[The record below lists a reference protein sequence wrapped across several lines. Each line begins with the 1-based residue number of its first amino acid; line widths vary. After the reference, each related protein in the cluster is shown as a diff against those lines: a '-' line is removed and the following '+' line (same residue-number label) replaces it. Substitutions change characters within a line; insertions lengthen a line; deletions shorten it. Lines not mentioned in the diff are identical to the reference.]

1 MKRLTKEQV
10 LRLHEDLIEEFGGIH
25 GIRDEG
31 LLESALSAPFQ
42 TFEGQDLYPS
52 VLEKAGRLGY
62 GLIRNHPFL
71 DGNKRIGVHVLLVC
85 LALNGVRLSYDDE
98 ALIQTALG
106 VASGSVAFE
115 EFCRWL
121 SEHMTENEN

>member
-10 LRLHEDLIEEFGGIH
+10 LRLHADLIEEFGGIH
-25 GIRDEG
+25 GLRDEG

-42 TFEGQDLYPS
+42 TFDGQDLYPS

-71 DGNKRIGVHVLLVC
+71 DGNNRIGVHALLVC

-98 ALIQTALG
+98 DLIQTALG

-115 EFCRWL
+115 ELCRWL

>member
-25 GIRDEG
+25 GVRDEG

-42 TFEGQDLYPS
+42 TFDGQDLYPS

-98 ALIQTALG
+98 DLIQTALG
-106 VASGSVAFE
+106 VASGSIVFE

>member
-10 LRLHEDLIEEFGGIH
+10 LRLHADLIEEFGGIH
-25 GIRDEG
+25 GLRDEG

-42 TFEGQDLYPS
+42 TFDGQDLYPS

-71 DGNKRIGVHVLLVC
+71 DGNKRIGVHALLVC

-98 ALIQTALG
+98 DLIQTALG

-115 EFCRWL
+115 ELCRWL

>member
-25 GIRDEG
+25 GIRDDG

-42 TFEGQDLYPS
+42 TFDGQDLYPS

-62 GLIRNHPFL
+62 GLIQNHPFL

-85 LALNGVRLSYDDE
+85 LALNGVRLSYYDE
-98 ALIQTALG
+98 DLIRTALG
-106 VASGSVAFE
+106 VASGSVTFE

-121 SEHMTENEN
+121 SAHTTAYEN

>member
-10 LRLHEDLIEEFGGIH
+10 LRLHEDLIEEFGGIY
-25 GIRDEG
+25 GVRDEG

-42 TFEGQDLYPS
+42 TFDGQDLYPS

-98 ALIQTALG
+98 DLIQTALG
-106 VASGSVAFE
+106 VASGSVVFE

>member
-25 GIRDEG
+25 GVRDEG

-42 TFEGQDLYPS
+42 TFDGQDLYPS

-106 VASGSVAFE
+106 VASGSIAFE

>member
-10 LRLHEDLIEEFGGIH
+10 LRLHADLIKEFGGIH
-25 GIRDEG
+25 GVRDEG

-42 TFEGQDLYPS
+42 TFDGQDLYPS

-98 ALIQTALG
+98 DLIQTALG

-121 SEHMTENEN
+121 SEHMNENEN

>member
-25 GIRDEG
+25 GVRDEG

-106 VASGSVAFE
+106 VASGSIAFE

>member
-1 MKRLTKEQV
+1 MKRLNKEQV
-10 LRLHEDLIEEFGGIH
+10 LRLHRELIEEFGGLH

-42 TFEGQDLYPS
+42 TFDGRDLYPGI
-52 VLEKAGRLGY
+52 LEKAARLGY
-62 GLIRNHPFL
+62 GLICNHPFF

-85 LALNGVRLSYDDE
+85 LALNGVALSYDDE
-98 ALIQTALG
+98 DLIQTALG
-106 VASGSVAFE
+106 VASGSVSFE

-121 SEHMTENEN
+121 SAHVTEYED

>member
-25 GIRDEG
+25 GVRDEG

-42 TFEGQDLYPS
+42 TFDGQDLYPS

-98 ALIQTALG
+98 DLIQTALG

-115 EFCRWL
+115 EFYRWL
-121 SEHMTENEN
+121 SEHMTGNEN

>member
-25 GIRDEG
+25 GVRDEG

-42 TFEGQDLYPS
+42 TFDGQDLYPS

-71 DGNKRIGVHVLLVC
+71 DGNKRIGIHVLLVS
-85 LALNGVRLSYDDE
+85 LALNGVRLSYNDKD
-98 ALIQTALG
+98 LIQTALG
-106 VASGSVAFE
+106 VASGSVTFE

-121 SEHMTENEN
+121 SEHITESEN

>member
-106 VASGSVAFE
+106 VASGSIAFE

>member
-25 GIRDEG
+25 GIRDDG
-31 LLESALSAPFQ
+31 VLESALSAPFQ
-42 TFEGQDLYPS
+42 TFDGQDLYPS

-98 ALIQTALG
+98 DLIRTALG
-106 VASGSVAFE
+106 VASGSVTFE

-121 SEHMTENEN
+121 SAHTTENEN

>member
-10 LRLHEDLIEEFGGIH
+10 LRLHEELIEEFGGIH
-25 GIRDEG
+25 GVRDDG

-42 TFEGQDLYPS
+42 TFDGQDLYPS

-62 GLIRNHPFL
+62 DLFRNHPFL

-98 ALIQTALG
+98 DLIQTALG
-106 VASGSVAFE
+106 VASGAVSFE

-121 SEHMTENEN
+121 SVHVTEQET

>member
-10 LRLHEDLIEEFGGIH
+10 LRLPADLIEEFGGIH
-25 GIRDEG
+25 GVRDEG

-42 TFEGQDLYPS
+42 TFDGQDLYPS

-98 ALIQTALG
+98 DLIQTALG
-106 VASGSVAFE
+106 VASGSVVFE

>member
-25 GIRDEG
+25 GVRDEG

-42 TFEGQDLYPS
+42 TFDGQDLYPS

-98 ALIQTALG
+98 DLIQTALG

-121 SEHMTENEN
+121 SEHMNENEN

>member
-25 GIRDEG
+25 GVRDEG

-42 TFEGQDLYPS
+42 TFDGQDLYPS

-98 ALIQTALG
+98 DLIQTALG
-106 VASGSVAFE
+106 VASGSVVFE

>member
-25 GIRDEG
+25 GVRDEG

-42 TFEGQDLYPS
+42 TFDGQDLYPS

-98 ALIQTALG
+98 DLIQTALG
-106 VASGSVAFE
+106 VASGSVTFE
-115 EFCRWL
+115 GFCRWL
-121 SEHMTENEN
+121 SKHMTENEN

>member
-10 LRLHEDLIEEFGGIH
+10 LRLHKNLIEDFGGIH

-42 TFEGQDLYPS
+42 TFDGQDLYPS
-52 VLEKAGRLGY
+52 LLEKAGRLGY

-71 DGNKRIGVHVLLVC
+71 DGNKRIGVHTMLTFLV
-85 LALNGVRLSYDDE
+85 LNGVRLSYSDE
-98 ALIQTALG
+98 DLIQTALG
-106 VASGSVAFE
+106 VASGSVSFGE
-115 EFCRWL
+115 LCLWL
-121 SEHMTENEN
+121 STHKN

>member
-25 GIRDEG
+25 GVRDDG

-42 TFEGQDLYPS
+42 TFDGQDLYPS

-98 ALIQTALG
+98 DLIQTALG

>member
-1 MKRLTKEQV
+1 MKRLSKEQV
-10 LRLHEDLIEEFGGIH
+10 LRLHEVLIDEFGGIH

-42 TFEGQDLYPS
+42 TFDGQDLYPG

-71 DGNKRIGVHVLLVC
+71 DGNKRIGVHAMLVC

-98 ALIQTALG
+98 DLIQTALG
-106 VASGSVAFE
+106 VASGSVPFA

-121 SEHMTENEN
+121 SAHITEN

>member
-1 MKRLTKEQV
+1 MTLP
-10 LRLHEDLIEEFGGIH
+10 EDLIEEFGGIH
-25 GIRDEG
+25 GVRDEG

-42 TFEGQDLYPS
+42 TFNGQDLYPS

-98 ALIQTALG
+98 DLIQTALG
-106 VASGSVAFE
+106 VASGSVMFE

>member
-25 GIRDEG
+25 GVRDEG

-42 TFEGQDLYPS
+42 TFDGQDLYPS

-71 DGNKRIGVHVLLVC
+71 DGNKRIGVHVLMVC

-98 ALIQTALG
+98 DLIQTALG
-106 VASGSVAFE
+106 VASGSVTFE

>member
-25 GIRDEG
+25 GVRDEG

-42 TFEGQDLYPS
+42 TFDGQDLYPS

-98 ALIQTALG
+98 DLIQTALG